1 MAGEPTRSVRW
12 WLGLQVGIGL
22 AGGLAWFAGAMLK
35 VEFVAGVGCGMLIAA
50 LALRLGRKVA
60 EETD

>member
-22 AGGLAWFAGAMLK
+22 AGGLAWFAGAMLR
-35 VEFVAGVGCGMLIAA
+35 EDFVAGVGCGMLIGA
-50 LALRLGRKVA
+50 LALRLGRKAA
-60 EETD
+60 EGTE